1 MKRRRGGGSHTGLA
15 PLQGDYWSNLKT
27 NIKRIRKALSNHQRL
42 DNFKKQFLNLAGPR
56 DILQLIRRLV
66 QRARH
71 AASARRVHRVV
82 PEQRQHY
89 AGDLIERSPHKQ

>member
-1 MKRRRGGGSHTGLA
+1 MQRRRGGGSHTGLA

-27 NIKRIRKALSNHQRL
+27 NIKRIKRL
-42 DNFKKQFLNLAGPR
+42 DNCKKQFPNLTGPR

-82 PEQRQHY
+82 PEQGQRY
-89 AGDLIERSPHKQ
+89 AGDW